1 MKASQRIINSLK
13 DLQQIMRKNG
23 EQGREC
29 LGMKLATWSGARAA
43 GILKA
48 RVRNCIFFPGTMRSH
63 QRVALGSDR
72 I

>member
-13 DLQQIMRKNG
+13 DLKQIMRKNG

-48 RVRNCIFFPGTMRSH
+48 RVKNCNLFQGQWEVITGLH
-63 QRVALGSDR
+63 
-72 I
+72 